1 MKVLSSTFIFW
12 ACYSKN
18 IMCVFYLFF
27 CESICRKDIR
37 PPDITAVDFRTIDL
51 KFFLQNFS
59 LYFRIIKDNKL
70 I

>member
-1 MKVLSSTFIFW
+1 LIHSFIHPVVTSFYFLSFFI
-12 ACYSKN
+12 
-18 IMCVFYLFF
+18 FYLFF
-27 CESICRKDIR
+27 CGSICREDIG